1 MYSTWIWGSKKRKKF
16 VHYNGV
22 FVITKF
28 GLSKLNCK
36 DIFCKSCFFA
46 GGSCK
51 CGGLVPTKRIEKGF
65 VVQPHSIPFQARL
78 RPAMFLVD
86 EDVGAFCGGSLI
98 SPNFV
103 LTGLI
108 FLAVLIGL
116 FMSSFNN
123 SFPILF
129 GGKGVAGST
138 WGCKKILGVLYF
150 CVKLHSYDQI
160 F

>member
-1 MYSTWIWGSKKRKKF
+1 VYPNLTATTFFASH
-16 VHYNGV
+16 V
-22 FVITKF
+22 
-28 GLSKLNCK
+28 
-36 DIFCKSCFFA
+36 FFA

-108 FLAVLIGL
+108 FLAVFI
-116 FMSSFNN
+116 
-123 SFPILF
+123 
-129 GGKGVAGST
+129 
-138 WGCKKILGVLYF
+138 
-150 CVKLHSYDQI
+150 DI